1 MLIKR
6 FSALTQI
13 IFMFVFILVLVELFS
28 FSMQIYILFLNN
40 SYFNNQNINYFKQHH
55 RYT

>member
-13 IFMFVFILVLVELFS
+13 IFMFVFILVLVELFL
-28 FSMQIYILFLNN
+28 FSVQKYILFLNN
-40 SYFNNQNINYFKQHH
+40 QYFNSLNI
-55 RYT
+55 

>member
-40 SYFNNQNINYFKQHH
+40 SYFNNQNI
-55 RYT
+55 

>member
-13 IFMFVFILVLVELFS
+13 IFMFVFILVLVGLITLFS
-28 FSMQIYILFLNN
+28 ISMPDCYVTHLDQI
-40 SYFNNQNINYFKQHH
+40 
-55 RYT
+55 